1 MNQEV
6 ERIYFNQNMLFF
18 KDKIFNSGGTLE
30 VSICSSSTD
39 YKTFS
44 PLTLHFSVI
53 GENNL
58 RRLCTLCYS
67 DCVDLFM
74 SLKNIMNDI
83 DSIYQTAK
91 NNLIVKKYQFDRSLK
106 FEFVNIQ
113 TMNERVVSISIV
125 HSNSDFAKV
134 VVPFNTFQAFYVGIL
149 KTFVSDYVNISLAFT
164 NRNLLTEVLE
174 QNKMIKNGI
183 QILPTSLIEGKS
195 DSFGNIKSFDQQ
207 LKETIIES
215 INTDQIEATTED
227 FNKFLGNDM
236 ENIKVPDLENK
247 TLLEEKPK
255 NLEVKSLFITN
266 TLDKDL
272 SVLESMLTA
281 SSTTSD
287 PLGVVIQG
295 LSRSMNIG
303 PDFNFLPE
311 ITKDDYKSLVYV
323 SKLTHDLYLSLYFK
337 QNNSIPSSFPI
348 LKYKIS
354 DLNKIDLVNISLSY
368 DLLLIGGFI
377 KIFRGRMESRESDA
391 NKNGALF
398 YLKLRTILDPLVYS
412 FLDVAKSKIIFN
424 TVCTNF
430 ELYNEFG
437 FFNYYQKILTDNGF
451 NKIELNDIR
460 DFCNELNT
468 KVFSSN
474 ALLKNIHEKHDDLFK
489 SGFLKIKSDNNLSL
503 EQIIN
508 EFVPLEILE
517 KGGLNVKE
525 DNDNLNVIL
534 KELNISKQVLDVFR
548 GKEIKTEEKKKET
561 NLLKTV
567 KYFNNEVPEKY
578 RKEFFD
584 YIDSLKLENYDLTSE
599 KFPLDELGENIIK
612 TIYVWNN
619 SEKKDEQLTTFRAKL
634 EECILTKDLILTK
647 SKNPIEQKETTDEW
661 NIEL

>member
-174 QNKMIKNGI
+174 QSKMIKNGI

-195 DSFGNIKSFDQQ
+195 DSFSNIKSFDQQ
-207 LKETIIES
+207 LKETNIES
-215 INTDQIEATTED
+215 INTDQIEETTED

-489 SGFLKIKSDNNLSL
+489 SGFLKIKSDNNLTL

-508 EFVPLEILE
+508 ELIPLEILE
-517 KGGLNVKE
+517 KNGT
-525 DNDNLNVIL
+525 NLE
-534 KELNISKQVLDVFR
+534 KELLLEKLSPEVSDVFR
-548 GKEIKTEEKKKET
+548 KKEESAKTEEKKKET
-561 NLLKTV
+561 NLVKTV
-567 KYFNNEVPEKY
+567 HFYNNEIPERF
-578 RKEFFD
+578 RKEFFK
-584 YIDSLKLENYDLTSE
+584 YIEDLKLETYDFSND
-599 KFPLDELGENIIK
+599 KFPIEELGENIVK
-612 TIYVWNN
+612 TLYVWN
-619 SEKKDEQLTTFRAKL
+619 SSDKRDELLTSFRFKL
-634 EECILTKDLILTK
+634 EECILTKELIIANYKNNGKEEKTKDENWDLFF
-647 SKNPIEQKETTDEW
+647 E
-661 NIEL
+661 

>member
-18 KDKIFNSGGTLE
+18 KDKIFNSGGALE
-30 VSICSSSTD
+30 ISICSSSTD

-58 RRLCTLCYS
+58 RRLCSLCYS

-91 NNLIVKKYQFDRSLK
+91 NNLVVKKYQFDRSLK
-106 FEFVNIQ
+106 FEFVNVQ
-113 TMNERVVSISIV
+113 TMNERVVSISVI

-149 KTFVSDYVNISLAFT
+149 KTFVSEYVNISLDFT
-164 NRNLLTEVLE
+164 NRNLLTELLE
-174 QNKMIKNGI
+174 QSKMIKNGI
-183 QILPTSLIEGKS
+183 QILPTSLIEGKE
-195 DSFGNIKSFDQQ
+195 NIKLTQDEFTKDFN
-207 LKETIIES
+207 IE
-215 INTDQIEATTED
+215 QIEAATED

-247 TLLEEKPK
+247 NLLEEKSK
-255 NLEVKSLFITN
+255 NSEVKSLFITN

-281 SSTTSD
+281 ATTTPD
-287 PLGVVIQG
+287 PLNVIIQG
-295 LSRSMNIG
+295 FSRSMNLG
-303 PDFNFLPE
+303 PNFNFLPE
-311 ITKDDYKSLVYV
+311 ITKEDYKSLTYI
-323 SKLTHDLYLSLYFK
+323 SKLTHDFYLNLYFK

-348 LKYKIS
+348 LKYKVN
-354 DLNKIDLVNISLSY
+354 DLNKIDLVNINLSY

-489 SGFLKIKSDNNLSL
+489 SGFLKIKSDNNLSI

-619 SEKKDEQLTTFRAKL
+619 SEKKDEQLTSFRAKL

-647 SKNPIEQKETTDEW
+647 SKNPIEQKETIDEW